1 MAKNKVVDEN
11 NKFKNTNSELE
22 KNNTQLSTMI
32 SNLNSEKKDLEKKIS
47 EMMPTIEYFTK
58 NFKNMVMDWLMV
70 GDRFFDLS
78 YAENKIIKN
87 SFEKNDNNF
96 IEEVGDVNNGSDYE
110 SNERNVYDLY
120 VTLSAKENKHNYNRI
135 ILYI

>member
-1 MAKNKVVDEN
+1 
-11 NKFKNTNSELE
+11 
-22 KNNTQLSTMI
+22 MI

-87 SFEKNDNNF
+87 SFGKNGNNF

>member
-22 KNNTQLSTMI
+22 KNNTQLSNMI

-58 NFKNMVMDWLMV
+58 NFKNMGMDWLML

-78 YAENKIIKN
+78 YAKNKIIKN
-87 SFEKNDNNF
+87 SFEKNGNNF